1 VHRTDAE
8 NPVLA
13 AVIATLDALAEAL
26 RAAPHL
32 LDPSQA
38 SSSSLRN
45 LEHYVALRRQDL
57 RVLQEHLAALGL
69 SSLGGAEPNVLA
81 AVEATRRAAHA
92 LAGRQASA
100 PDAPLTDPDRPPT
113 DHLQGAPAV
122 GEGRAL
128 LARRADDLFGPP
140 PTGRRTRIM
149 VTMPTE
155 AATDRAL
162 VERLVDAGMDV
173 ARINTAHDDPETW
186 RAIAARIRE
195 AQDPHRPVAIFCD
208 LAGPKLRTGPIQP
221 GPQVRRLRP
230 TRDVRGVVRTPVRV
244 RLVPPGT
251 PPVGGDLPI
260 DRPLVDVTIGARLRI
275 IDARGARR
283 EGEVVASSGDAA
295 EILLDQTCY
304 LETGTALSLGHRIVA
319 RVAEL
324 PSVVLAWEL
333 GAGDVVE
340 LTADLEPAD
349 VGPDERGVVRIGCTL
364 PEVLVALRPG
374 HRVRFD
380 DGRVAGVVS
389 EADGEVARIH
399 ITAPVGRRVRLR
411 SGKGINVPDTDLAI
425 PALTSADVAAVD
437 VAVEIADIVAL
448 SFVGGPSDVE
458 DLHRLLETHGAAGRR
473 LGVVAKIETARGFRS
488 LPDIVARLLTRDR
501 TGVMIARG
509 DLAVEVGYERLAE
522 VQEEVLWLAEA
533 AHLPAIWATQ
543 VLDELAR
550 TGSPSRAEITD
561 AAWADR
567 AECVM
572 LNKGPYVAEAVT
584 TLSDILGRMDG
595 HLVKKQAL
603 LRRLHAWG

>member
-1 VHRTDAE
+1 M
-8 NPVLA
+8 
-13 AVIATLDALAEAL
+13 IASLDALAEAL
-26 RAAPHL
+26 RSAPHL
-32 LDPSQA
+32 LDPSEA
-38 SSSSLRN
+38 RSSSLRN

-92 LAGRQASA
+92 LAGRHGAR
-100 PDAPLTDPDRPPT
+100 PDDI
-113 DHLQGAPAV
+113 QGAPDV
-122 GEGRAL
+122 GEGRTL
-128 LARRADDLFGPP
+128 LARRADDLFGAP

-155 AATDRAL
+155 AATDQAL
-162 VERLVDAGMDV
+162 VERLVAAGMDV
-173 ARINTAHDDPETW
+173 ARINTAHDDPQIW
-186 RAIAARIRE
+186 RAIAARIRWG
-195 AQDPHRPVAIFCD
+195 QDPDRPVTILCD
-208 LAGPKLRTGPIQP
+208 LAGPKLRTGPIRP
-221 GPQVRRLRP
+221 GPRVRRLRP
-230 TRDVRGVVRTPVRV
+230 TRDVRGVVKRPARV
-244 RLVPPGT
+244 LLVPPGVA
-251 PPVGGDLPI
+251 PPVSDAVPV
-260 DRPLVDVTIGARLRI
+260 DRPLCDVAVGDTL
-275 IDARGARR
+275 
-283 EGEVVASSGDAA
+283 EVVDTRSAHRDWKVVAVSASGV
-295 EILLDQTCY
+295 EVTLDRTCY
-304 LETGTALSLGHRIVA
+304 VETGTAISLGHRVVA
-319 RVAEL
+319 RDAEL
-324 PSVVLAWEL
+324 PPVGPAWEL

-349 VGPDERGVVRIGCTL
+349 IGPDERGVVSIGCTL

-389 EADGEVARIH
+389 ETDGEVARIH
-399 ITAPVGRRVRLR
+399 ITAPVGRRARLR
-411 SGKGINVPDTDLAI
+411 SGKGVNVPDTDLAI
-425 PALTSADVAAVD
+425 PALTPADVAAVD
-437 VAVEIADIVAL
+437 VAVEIADIVSL
-448 SFVGGPSDVE
+448 SFVGGPSDIE
-458 DLHRLLETHGAAGRR
+458 DLHRLLEGYGADGRR
-473 LGVVAKIETARGFRS
+473 MGVVAKIETARGFRS
-488 LPDIVARLLTRDR
+488 LPDIAARLLTRER

-543 VLDELAR
+543 VLDRLAR

-584 TLSDILGRMDG
+584 TLSDILGRMEG